1 MAFTPM
7 SLLGGDLLGGD
18 LAVDLGTANTLVY
31 ARGRGIIV
39 IADRLRPRFEGS
51 PPDVVIALSE
61 TSGRGNGRHHDTGGE
76 VRTVALDLRTAPASV
91 LLRAKQTIWDSI

>member
-31 ARGRGIIV
+31 VRGKGV
-39 IADRLRPRFEGS
+39 LVDEPSVVAMPR
-51 PPDVVIALSE
+51 
-61 TSGRGNGRHHDTGGE
+61 
-76 VRTVALDLRTAPASV
+76 
-91 LLRAKQTIWDSI
+91 RAA